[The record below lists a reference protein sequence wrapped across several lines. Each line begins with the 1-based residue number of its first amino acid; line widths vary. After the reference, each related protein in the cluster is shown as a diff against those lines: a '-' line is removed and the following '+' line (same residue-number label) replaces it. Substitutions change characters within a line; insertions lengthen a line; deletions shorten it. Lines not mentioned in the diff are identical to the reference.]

1 MGSSNK
7 LDQNAGDNSTN
18 VQAGKDVVINTY
30 GLEFK
35 DVKEIVELLFDKN
48 FPKLQEK
55 ALKQA
60 EEHVQLFYTQFETK
74 LREKADKIDVE
85 KLSEPDIQADL
96 NDAIRGAA
104 RKGEKGNL
112 DLLAELLTKRLEV
125 ATTEVVSM
133 MASESLNA
141 VQYLN
146 TRQIQF
152 LTLLFGI
159 KHFHFVRDTLA
170 ESLDVGKRLI
180 LGGLDLVKEINNTDV
195 QVLELYGLIKH
206 SEVIME
212 DHTLENIRRKYE
224 IFSNISKDSFKEHLR
239 VVCPSFYS
247 YWQIYENKAGGNIA
261 LTPVGKIVAITFFNK
276 IQNYYKE
283 TPERWIH

>member
-1 MGSSNK
+1 MGSFNK

-18 VQAGKDVVINTY
+18 VQAGNDVVINKY

-74 LREKADKIDVE
+74 LREKADKVDVE

-96 NDAIRGAA
+96 NDAIKGAA

-125 ATTEVVSM
+125 GTTEIVSM

-141 VQYLN
+141 VQHLN
-146 TRQIQF
+146 IRQIQF
-152 LTLLFGI
+152 LTFLFGI
-159 KHFHFVRDTLA
+159 KHFHFVMDTTA
-170 ESLDVGKRLI
+170 ESLDAGKRLI
-180 LGGLDLVKEINNTDV
+180 LRDLDLVREIGITDI
-195 QVLELYGLIKH
+195 QVLEFYGLIKY

-212 DHTLENIRRKYE
+212 DLTLENIRRKYE
-224 IFSNISKDSFKEHLR
+224 IFSNIPKDSFKQYLR
-239 VVCPSFYS
+239 GVCPSFYS
-247 YWQIYENKAGGNIA
+247 YLEIYENKAGGNIA
-261 LTPVGKIVAITFFNK
+261 LTPVGKIVAIAFFNK